1 MRQSDLQI
9 AVSDYKEYS
18 MTAVRRSAADRSV
31 LKTGIWNVLQ
41 ELPPGLYSMC
51 LPAATAH
58 TSAHT
63 TDHVN
68 GHMTGHMAVQMQHHP
83 WQDPLLRTIT
93 DFERPPRFVT
103 PQPAAASASAGLSTP
118 PSLDLGSDNKAK
130 AQTVR
135 PVDSQP
141 EAQLFSD
148 ADFAQAVDVTLK
160 ALARSVAVR
169 CQCIDQHAPHL
180 HSQSSSADCNAHHLH
195 HMSRMTRKTAQSDR
209 GQATHAPSGLAN
221 GPQAHGAALAA
232 PGTSPGADPLA
243 PEASHV
249 PCKQAAVQQPT
260 SSVQQSTVGSGQ
272 PRQGQASAL
281 QTAGDQTAQQSLQQD
296 GQTCSSHSP
305 HAAHTQKLESQTL
318 LQPAAA
324 STTGPCHPHSSCTQ
338 DGPNDTACQQT
349 EAEGDQT
356 LAPLQPAPVL
366 ILFSGGVDSTLIAAL
381 AHQSL
386 PPDVPI
392 DLASVCF
399 NGGNSADRLAA
410 LNAVLELVQFAPS
423 REWRLILVDASLE
436 EVDQHRSWLL
446 GVYASHCSAICA
458 VPLSPAVHSVCY

>member
-1 MRQSDLQI
+1 MR
-9 AVSDYKEYS
+9 
-18 MTAVRRSAADRSV
+18 
-31 LKTGIWNVLQ
+31 LQ

-51 LPAATAH
+51 IPAATAH
-58 TSAHT
+58 TTGHM
-63 TDHVN
+63 H

-83 WQDPLLRTIT
+83 WQDPLLRSVR
-93 DFERPPRFVT
+93 DFERPPSFVT
-103 PQPAAASASAGLSTP
+103 PQPAAAPASAGLSTP
-118 PSLDLGSDNKAK
+118 SSSDLVSDDKTK

-141 EAQLFSD
+141 EARLSSD
-148 ADFAQAVDVTLK
+148 ATFEQAVGATLK

-169 CQCIDQHAPHL
+169 CQCIDQHAPHCRP
-180 HSQSSSADCNAHHLH
+180 QSSSADRNAHHLH
-195 HMSRMTRKTAQSDR
+195 HMSRMTHHTAQSDR

-232 PGTSPGADPLA
+232 PQTSPGADPLA
-243 PEASHV
+243 PEASSHV
-249 PCKQAAVQQPT
+249 PCKQAAVQQPA
-260 SSVQQSTVGSGQ
+260 SSVQQSASGSGQ

-296 GQTCSSHSP
+296 GQTCSSHS
-305 HAAHTQKLESQTL
+305 AL
-318 LQPAAA
+318 
-324 STTGPCHPHSSCTQ
+324 STTGPCQTHSSCSQQ
-338 DGPNDTACQQT
+338 DEPNETACQQT
-349 EAEGDQT
+349 EAEGDRA
-356 LAPLQPAPVL
+356 LAPLHPAPVL

-386 PPDVPI
+386 PVGVPI

-399 NGGNSADRLAA
+399 NGGKSADRLAA
-410 LNAVLELVQFAPS
+410 QNAVLELVQFAPS

-446 GVYASHCSAICA
+446 GVYASRCTAICA
-458 VPLSPAVHSVCY
+458 VPLSPAMHSVCF